1 MKLRRPQNVHPC
13 GSNQPPSGG
22 CVLKLSAARKPAPTT
37 PPAAFGRLCVETNRK
52 IRSRSN
58 RPQPPS
64 GGCVLKPITADAFGN
79 GLVQPPSGGCVLKHA
94 FGGDCPQSALQP
106 PSGGCV
112 LKLIFRHFVGGYY
125 IQPPSG
131 GCVLKQRCAQAASA
145 GGQPAAFGRLCV
157 ETRESISMSVDDKA
171 SRLRAAV
178 C

>member
-64 GGCVLKPITADAFGN
+64 GGCVLK
-79 GLVQPPSGGCVLKHA
+79 HA

-131 GCVLKQRCAQAASA
+131 GCVLKLVNQSQCLLMIK
-145 GGQPAAFGRLCV
+145 PAAFGRLCV
-157 ETRESISMSVDDKA
+157 ETGYVGQNLHCRTQPPSGGCVLKPFLSPFLLMFRT